1 MKRLALAVVLLV
13 AVFQAACSGGGN
25 GTLPPPPPVG
35 FSNSSLSGQYAFTMS
50 GQDPNGNFIARVGV
64 FAADG
69 QGHITGG
76 IEDVQ
81 VAGSGGQTLTF
92 NPNTSYSISSD
103 GRGTISLTNST
114 TGSNPLIFSVTLVSA
129 TQGFIVQTDGNATT
143 SGTFTLQN
151 TNAFTLASLSN
162 SYVFDFSGV
171 SPDSTN
177 PGSFL
182 PDSLVGQFILSSGA
196 MQGGVLDENFAAQL
210 SGPSTIA
217 ATNGITFDS
226 ANAQFGRGTLNFTA
240 NFGTGSVPI
249 SYVFYVIDGSRLH
262 LIEVNSG
269 SLTVGDAIR
278 QTAAPANNAGF
289 TGSFAY
295 LLAGGSNSGPDTRV
309 GRFTADGNG
318 GLTGIAQDE
327 NNDSHT
333 FAVPNGTL
341 SATTYAVD
349 QNFPGSGRVTITFTD
364 SNLSKNGAYSFIAY
378 MASGTQGVIQDVEN
392 GFILD
397 GQILAQTGGPFSS
410 ATVAGDYAFNYS
422 GLGVNNTTNAS
433 GEEDFVGHLKVTSAT
448 STNASGA
455 MDFNAF
461 SSNTGVFPNVSVNG
475 NFTIGGD
482 GTTSTGTRSTLS
494 LTTGNS
500 PSTTYPFIA
509 YVVNPTT
516 VFILC
521 TDKDHIDAGTMIK
534 QTP

>member
-1 MKRLALAVVLLV
+1 MKRLSLSIALLF

-35 FSNSSLSGQYAFTMS
+35 FSNSSLSGQYAFTMV
-50 GQDPNGNFIARVGV
+50 GNDPLGNVIARVGV
-64 FAADG
+64 FVADG
-69 QGHITGG
+69 SGHITGG
-76 IEDVQ
+76 IEDVD
-81 VAGSGGQTLTF
+81 VGAGDETIAFNSGTT
-92 NPNTSYSISSD
+92 YSISSD
-103 GRGTISLTNST
+103 GRGTINLANST

-129 TQGFIVQTDGNATT
+129 TQGLIVQTDGNATT
-143 SGTFTLQN
+143 SGTFALQN

-162 SYVFDFSGV
+162 SYVFDFAGI
-171 SPDSTN
+171 SPDQSQN
-177 PGSFL
+177 FL
-182 PDSLVGQFILSSGA
+182 PDSLVGQFTLNNGA
-196 MQGGVLDENFAAQL
+196 LQGGVLDENFAAQL
-210 SGPSTIA
+210 SGPLAISAANGISLD
-217 ATNGITFDS
+217 ATNS
-226 ANAQFGRGTLNFTA
+226 QFGRGTFTFTA
-240 NFGTGSVPI
+240 GGTQFT
-249 SYVFYVIDGSRLH
+249 YVFYIVDGNRLH
-262 LIEVNSG
+262 LMEAGSA

-278 QTAAPANNAGF
+278 QAAAPSNNAAF
-289 TGSFAY
+289 SGSFAY
-295 LLAGGSNSGPDTRV
+295 LLAGAGGVGVPDTRV

-318 GLTGIAQDE
+318 GLGSIFQDE
-327 NNDSHT
+327 SNDGHT

-349 QNFPGSGRVTITFTD
+349 QGFPGSGRVTITFTD

-378 MASGTQGVIQDVEN
+378 MASSTQGVIQDAEN

-410 ATVAGDYAFNYS
+410 STVAGDYAFNYS
-422 GLGVNNTTNAS
+422 GLGFNNSTGAP
-433 GEEDFVGHLKVTSAT
+433 GEEDFVGHLTVTSAT
-448 STNASGA
+448 SNNASGA

-461 SSNTGVFPNVSVNG
+461 SSNKGVFPNVSVNG

-521 TDKDHIDAGTMIK
+521 THQDHIDSGSLIK